1 MLKSPSILGF
11 YDNTHDDFSYR
22 IVRVFEN
29 PEKREITVEKLQ
41 YLDSDYYRQIY
52 DTMSIALSKASAK
65 YISLN

>member
-29 PEKREITVEKLQ
+29 PEKREITVEKL
-41 YLDSDYYRQIY
+41 
-52 DTMSIALSKASAK
+52 
-65 YISLN
+65 